1 MLQRFER
8 RHIWYLAA
16 SVLLMLTLL
25 GSYAVT
31 PAQAQTVTSGEI
43 PNVGSI
49 APQNVGTSYAM
60 SDTSLEGRLIAL
72 YEAASPSVVR
82 ISSRNYAR
90 FMGQIMPQG
99 GSGTGFVYDAE
110 GHIVTNYHVIED
122 ADEILVI
129 FPDERA
135 LKAKI
140 VGQDPLNDLAVLRV
154 EADEALPSPLAL
166 GDSSAL
172 RVGQFVVAIGNPF
185 GLEQSLTIGIVS
197 ALSRVIRSPR
207 NNRYIGEAIQTDA
220 AINPGNSGGPLL
232 DLTGNVV
239 GVNSQIIS
247 ASGSSSGIGFAVPAS
262 TVQRIVP
269 ALIDQGY
276 YAHPWIGAQLFELNP
291 FLADA
296 LREAEM
302 NLPVESG
309 LLILRTV
316 DDAPAA
322 AAGFRGS
329 TFTTVNERRLPLG
342 GDVIVAINGEPVE
355 TFRDFT
361 VYLQTKTTVGETVD
375 MTIITN
381 GETRQVEVT
390 LAQQP
395 RDRSSD

>member
-1 MLQRFER
+1 MNQRSER
-8 RHIWYLAA
+8 RFIWRMVATALLMI
-16 SVLLMLTLL
+16 VLL
-25 GSYAVT
+25 GGYATT
-31 PAQAQTVTSGEI
+31 PAQAQTVTSGEM
-43 PNVGSI
+43 PTGGSI
-49 APQNVGTSYAM
+49 TPQNAEASYAIA
-60 SDTSLEGRLIAL
+60 DTSLEGRLIAL
-72 YEAASPSVVR
+72 YASASPSVVQ
-82 ISSRNYAR
+82 ISSRSYVR

-99 GSGTGFVYDAE
+99 GSGTGFVYDAN
-110 GHIVTNYHVIED
+110 GHIITNYHVIED
-122 ADEILVI
+122 ADEILVT
-129 FPDERA
+129 FADDRA
-135 LKAKI
+135 VKAEI

-154 EADEALPSPLAL
+154 EVDESLPPPLAL

-197 ALSRVIRSPR
+197 ALSRVINSPQD
-207 NNRYIGEAIQTDA
+207 NRYIGEAIQTDA

-232 DLTGNVV
+232 DLAGNVM

-269 ALIDQGY
+269 DLIDQGY

-302 NLPVESG
+302 NLPVERG

-316 DDAPAA
+316 DDAPAE
-322 AAGFRGS
+322 AAGFSGS
-329 TFTTVNERRLPLG
+329 TITTVNERRLPLG
-342 GDVIVAINGEPVE
+342 GDVIVAINGEPVN
-355 TFRDFT
+355 TLRDFS

-375 MTIITN
+375 MTIIKN
-381 GETRQVEVT
+381 GEEQQVKVT
-390 LAQQP
+390 LTQRP
-395 RDRSSD
+395 RN